1 MEIPTKLRPELVGF
15 RYWFL
20 VLILLASST
29 ILISCGDRDKTF
41 TTTGS
46 PDSPGFLTSGSIDF
60 VSATPETI
68 VLRGTGGT
76 ESAEIVFMVFDLS
89 NQPQAGQTVHFS
101 LSTSVGGLS
110 LLNTSDVSNEAG
122 EVRTFVNS
130 GNIPTSVR
138 VFATVEDSD
147 ISTVSDSLVI
157 SIGLPDQDS
166 FSLSVDIFNPEAW
179 QYDGETISLN
189 IRAADHYNNPVPD
202 GTAIYFTTEGGR
214 IDPQCNTIGGGCSV
228 TWESQ
233 NPRPS
238 ESLSDNAGL
247 STISATAIGEEV
259 FMDVNGDG
267 LFSLVDKEH
276 WDTDPDL
283 DLPEAFRDDNLNG
296 DYDTGETFFDF
307 NIDGLYSPA
316 NGLYN
321 GTLCTDDGI
330 IDEVCTRDLV
340 HVRETIVIAMSG
352 SFAEVDIFDE
362 NMDPI
367 EVICLR
373 DLRLGNPGY
382 IDANGDGCN
391 DVPGVPAPG
400 VPNCDNVGNFL
411 VRVAD
416 TNDNSMPINTTVT
429 ATSSLGTMLGTSSY
443 TIDNTIFPAFLL
455 FSIQEVCGGVPEA
468 QIEVKVVTPKGNET
482 IRTFT
487 VLDDG

>member
-1 MEIPTKLRPELVGF
+1 MEIPTKLRPVLVVF

-20 VLILLASST
+20 ALILLASSM
-29 ILISCGDRDKTF
+29 ILISCGDSDKTI
-41 TTTGS
+41 TTGAS
-46 PDSPGFLTSGSIDF
+46 EPKTGETPGSIDF
-60 VSATPETI
+60 VSAIPETI
-68 VLRGTGGT
+68 VLSGTGGV
-76 ESAEIVFMVFDLS
+76 ESAEVVFTVFNLT
-89 NQPQAGQTVHFS
+89 NQPLSGQTVNFS

-110 LLNTSDVSNEAG
+110 LFNTSGVSNEEG

-130 GNIPTSVR
+130 GNVPTSVR
-138 VFATVEDSD
+138 VTATVEGTD

-202 GTAIYFTTEGGR
+202 GTAIYFTTEGGS
-214 IDPQCNTIGGGCSV
+214 IDPQCNTTGGGCSV

-238 ESLSDNAGL
+238 GSFSDNAGL
-247 STISATAIGEEV
+247 STILATALGEEV
-259 FMDVNGDG
+259 FLDVNGDG
-267 LFSLVDKEH
+267 QFSLVDKAQ
-276 WDTDPDL
+276 WDKNPDL

-296 DYDTGETFFDF
+296 DYDVGEAFFDF
-307 NIDGLYSPA
+307 NIDALYSPA
-316 NGLYN
+316 NGLFN

-330 IDEVCTRDLV
+330 IDGVCTRDLV
-340 HVRETIVIAMSG
+340 HVRETIVISMSG
-352 SFAEVDIFDE
+352 SFAEMDIFDE
-362 NMDPI
+362 NLNPI

-373 DLRLGNPGY
+373 DLRPGQDGY
-382 IDANGDGCN
+382 FDGNGDGCN
-391 DVPGVPAPG
+391 DVVTPGD
-400 VPNCDNVGNFL
+400 PNCDDVGNFL

-416 TNDNSMPINTTVT
+416 VNDNSMPLNTTVT
-429 ATSSLGTMLGTSSY
+429 ATSSLGEMLGTSSY
-443 TIDNTIFPAFLL
+443 TIDNTIFPSFLL

-468 QIEVKVVTPKGNET
+468 QIEVKALTPKGNET